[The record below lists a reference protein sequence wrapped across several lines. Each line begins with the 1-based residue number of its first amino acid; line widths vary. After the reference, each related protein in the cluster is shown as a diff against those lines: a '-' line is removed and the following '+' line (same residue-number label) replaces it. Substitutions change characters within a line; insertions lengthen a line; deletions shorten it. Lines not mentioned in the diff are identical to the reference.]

1 MEVVR
6 IFELSKEKLYSVEYD
21 TDERHALQIL
31 QDQWEDQT
39 YLYEFF
45 KEWLK
50 DYRKF
55 YGTKKLTDIVE
66 DAQNDA
72 DTLMNK
78 LHDVVAE
85 RIKVKKLFKP
95 LDDREDENESYEL
108 QKLKGK
114 AYTLSFLRIY
124 GLHYGNT
131 IVITGGAIKLTKYMR
146 DRDHTK
152 LELEKLEVAK
162 SYLADTEN
170 EAEIVYLDIS

>member
-1 MEVVR
+1 MKVVR
-6 IFELSKEKLYSVEYD
+6 IFELLKGKLYSVEYD

-31 QDQWEDQT
+31 QDQWEDHT
-39 YLYEFF
+39 YFYEFF
-45 KEWLK
+45 KKWLK
-50 DYRKF
+50 DYRNF
-55 YGTKKLTDIVE
+55 YGTKKLSYIVE
-66 DAQNDA
+66 DAIDDA
-72 DTLMNK
+72 DTLLNV
-78 LHDVVAE
+78 LIDVDADQIE
-85 RIKVKKLFKP
+85 IEKLFKP
-95 LDDREDENESYEL
+95 LDNRENENESYEL

-124 GLHYGNT
+124 GLRYGNT